1 MSSST
6 NISELPVDPGI
17 SQASNIVLETKE
29 KKSIADNILDAAN
42 AGLTTLPSRD
52 IPSTTTQHSHDIT
65 TTANYVPD
73 GAQKDYIKN
82 HNNERGY
89 EMAAQKENVR
99 KSRKAFLLERF
110 KKAAKKSSNVKHYQF
125 WSHNNRSIELWGNSV
140 IREKMNY
147 IHQNPVVE
155 RLVYNTEDYVYG
167 SVKDDAGEEG
177 ILENIVVF
185 EMVKML

>member
-1 MSSST
+1 MAWCIMT
-6 NISELPVDPGI
+6 NHVPFIFRSIRGEKPEQLLRDFKRFT
-17 SQASNIVLETKE
+17 SNKMV
-29 KKSIADNILDAAN
+29 KSI
-42 AGLTTLPSRD
+42 
-52 IPSTTTQHSHDIT
+52 
-65 TTANYVPD
+65 
-73 GAQKDYIKN
+73 
-82 HNNERGY
+82 
-89 EMAAQKENVR
+89 KENVR